1 MSAIR
6 IIRQRLLTGAFLEV
20 RNRATFLLPRIPNGT
35 GNAFDLSK
43 IREIFVH
50 VFFLD
55 SSLWIVDI
63 ESNFDRSA
71 GVSQS
76 SFSRNVTVIDGKA
89 TVASSSSRV
98 DSIRPHGKPF
108 SAAVALNTDDILEF
122 YLSFSLPPL
131 SSIFFSY
138 FPMEI
143 GNRNRC
149 ENLPSKLSSS
159 YKPRRPPRPWQSSS
173 SLRNIHRLSPSCIS
187 RLCKI

>member
-1 MSAIR
+1 MHSSRYVIVR
-6 IIRQRLLTGAFLEV
+6 RFSCRGFPTGRETRSIYRKFEKSLY
-20 RNRATFLLPRIPNGT
+20 TF
-35 GNAFDLSK
+35 
-43 IREIFVH
+43 
-50 VFFLD
+50 FFLD